1 MGRADGGR
9 GGLAWL
15 HLGDE
20 FLVEETSSLLVK
32 RAVDGDD
39 VTSKREL
46 VYQSVN
52 HQWGAWE

>member
-1 MGRADGGR
+1 VDGSGPHT
-9 GGLAWL
+9 LL

-20 FLVEETSSLLVK
+20 FLVEDPSSLLVK
-32 RAVDGDD
+32 RAVDCDD